1 MISYNG
7 NIISSNGIWM
17 YALPSIGNG
26 AIRCKFKYGYVPDQQ
41 DKYIS
46 MVHVSDNPNIWDLT
60 PLIGQWSGLL
70 KNNEYLLEVL
80 DVNLQ
85 YSLSLS
91 QIFANTP
98 NLTYANL
105 SKCSGNVELNDGF
118 NESGIQYVVLNSN
131 LGESNSVHLF
141 ENCYNLKDLNNI
153 KFTGEP
159 FGAETMFQGCVNVES
174 GILDLYN
181 RLVAIGKGPYGAMF
195 RDCGINTETGRAELE
210 QIPSDWK

>member
-26 AIRCKFKYGYVPDQQ
+26 AIRCKFKYGYAPES

-46 MVHVSDNPNIWDLT
+46 MVRISDNPNIWDLT
-60 PLIGQWSGLL
+60 PYTGYWASLFE
-70 KNNEYLLEVL
+70 NNEYLLEVL

-85 YSLSLS
+85 ENLSLTG
-91 QIFANTP
+91 IFANTP

-105 SKCSGNVELNDGF
+105 SKCTGNIEINNGFDGSGV
-118 NESGIQYVVLNSN
+118 QYVVLNSN
-131 LGESNSVHLF
+131 SEFNSVHLF
-141 ENCYNLKDLNNI
+141 EDCYNLKDLNNI

-181 RLVAIGKGPYGAMF
+181 RLVALGKGPYGAMF

>member
-26 AIRCKFKYGYVPDQQ
+26 AIRCKFKYGYVPDS
-41 DKYIS
+41 DNYIS
-46 MVHVSDNPNIWDLT
+46 MVRISDNPNIWDLT
-60 PLIGQWSGLL
+60 PYTGYWASLFD
-70 KNNEYLLEVL
+70 NNEYLLEVL

-85 YSLSLS
+85 ENFSLSG
-91 QIFANTP
+91 IFANTP

-105 SKCSGNVELNDGF
+105 SKCTGNVEINNGF
-118 NESGIQYVVLNSN
+118 NGSGVQYVVLNSN
-131 LGESNSVHLF
+131 SEFNSVHLF

-159 FGAETMFQGCVNVES
+159 FGAETMFQGCVNVEN

-181 RLVAIGKGPYGAMF
+181 RLVALGKGPYGAMF
-195 RDCGINTETGRAELE
+195 RDCGINTETGSAELE

>member
-26 AIRCKFKYGYVPDQQ
+26 AIRCKFKYDYVPDS
-41 DKYIS
+41 DNYIS
-46 MVHVSDNPNIWDLT
+46 MVRISDNPNIWDLT
-60 PLIGQWSGLL
+60 PYTGYWALL
-70 KNNEYLLEVL
+70 FENNEYLLEVL

-85 YSLSLS
+85 ENLSLTG
-91 QIFANTP
+91 IFANTP

-105 SKCSGNVELNDGF
+105 SKCTGNIEINNGFDGSGV
-118 NESGIQYVVLNSN
+118 QYVVLNSN
-131 LGESNSVHLF
+131 PEFNSIHLF

-181 RLVAIGKGPYGAMF
+181 RLVALGKGPYGAMF
-195 RDCGINTETGRAELE
+195 RDCGINTETGSAELE